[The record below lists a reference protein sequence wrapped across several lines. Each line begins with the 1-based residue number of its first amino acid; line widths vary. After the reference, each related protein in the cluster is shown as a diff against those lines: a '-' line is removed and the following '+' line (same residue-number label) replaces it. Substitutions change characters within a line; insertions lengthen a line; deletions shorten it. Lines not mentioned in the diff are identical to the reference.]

1 MSSSRGRFTGHVAA
15 ARMRRR
21 RRCPIWACRLD
32 EEDPRRHESIAPSE
46 AANLGQTQRAALQPA
61 GLTSAPLDHRQA
73 FRTHQPACAC
83 VGSSLGS
90 GGHGSGWCPDWTGCP
105 ASSLAVRSDEPLGL
119 WQPLR
124 TGGTGRAAVHS
135 VGASASRRRA
145 GRSGVPGGQIRNR
158 VDTPYTCRCFDSPH
172 VLTHPTRPHMRV
184 AAPI

>member
-1 MSSSRGRFTGHVAA
+1 
-15 ARMRRR
+15 MRRR

-32 EEDPRRHESIAPSE
+32 EEDPRRHESIAPPE

-73 FRTHQPACAC
+73 FRTHQPACALRR
-83 VGSSLGS
+83 VFSWQRWTWKRVVS
-90 GGHGSGWCPDWTGCP
+90 GLDWVP
-105 ASSLAVRSDEPLGL
+105 SLAVRSDEPLGL

-158 VDTPYTCRCFDSPH
+158 VDTPYTCRS
-172 VLTHPTRPHMRV
+172 TRPHMRV